1 MNLCPLIA
9 KMGNRR
15 RKQRYSGSNKFVF
28 SRNAIIAIAAIGVI
42 ISVGAYFAIKS
53 MVPVNGNVPVFGA
66 PKNNFFKASHNAKSG
81 FFFVGQSAGGTR
93 KGFSPSVSGN
103 SNITSSNN
111 LTDSPTGPTLYVSK
125 GGLESIHFIN
135 EDYDTHSKHNFN
147 IDEFKVHSKDLGYF
161 QSQIITFIVDK
172 DGVFEYYCSIHP
184 EMRGKVV
191 VM

>member
-1 MNLCPLIA
+1 
-9 KMGNRR
+9 MGNRR

-53 MVPVNGNVPVFGA
+53 MVPVNGNAPVFGA

-81 FFFVGQSAGGTR
+81 FFFVGQSAGGAR
-93 KGFSPSVSGN
+93 KGFSTSVNGN
-103 SNITSSNN
+103 TNIASNGN

-147 IDEFKVHSKDLGYF
+147 IDQFKVHSKDLGYF

-172 DGVFEYYCSIHP
+172 AGVFEYYCSIHP

-191 VM
+191 VI